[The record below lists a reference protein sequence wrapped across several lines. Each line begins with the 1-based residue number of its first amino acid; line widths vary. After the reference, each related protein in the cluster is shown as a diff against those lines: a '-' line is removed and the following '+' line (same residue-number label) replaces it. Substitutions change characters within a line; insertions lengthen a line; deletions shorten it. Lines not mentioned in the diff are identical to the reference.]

1 MTPNKSAAAN
11 IPSYESPR
19 ESDDPK
25 LMSDIINW
33 KNRHEEIFQSSGA
46 HGTDLPNEC
55 RRRLEVAVKNIADV
69 TEPETRGLLL
79 SGGLDSSAI
88 LQAASS
94 QGITFAVA
102 ITVLIVREDANKQDN
117 DNENDKR
124 NRRLP
129 PDALYAKFAAEQHV
143 VKHLVIELTPKELL
157 DQQLAKTIRTLAVW
171 GTMDTR
177 NSLVIG
183 AALEKAKEL
192 GMTDV
197 IVGDGSDE
205 LFGGYQFTLGS
216 PNGDGPDRWKERRDA
231 MVNQWTF
238 VTKKLGNSHGITVH
252 QPFTDREVLV
262 DWALEKTLR
271 SDCVAD
277 DLLTGTAAFGK
288 EAEPMTL
295 VQGLGKLVLR
305 QAYSGLCR
313 SAWRPWNP
321 IDVGSGAAVV
331 GIKNF
336 WKSHPTT
343 NDSGGGERYTVSDK
357 EFAEAETLLFREH
370 GIIITSKEHLVNIRV
385 YQKLFGGGNNIG
397 ANTPDAVLFAYE
409 SPFLHPTK
417 KKYPIGDPR
426 GCAGCC
432 FDILDATFCHV
443 CDRYPAQRT

>member
-1 MTPNKSAAAN
+1 
-11 IPSYESPR
+11 
-19 ESDDPK
+19 
-25 LMSDIINW
+25 MSEIIDW
-33 KNRHEEIFQSSGA
+33 KGRHDEIFQSSGG
-46 HGTDLPNEC
+46 HGTDLPDEC
-55 RRRLEVAVKNIADV
+55 RRRLEVAVQKIADV
-69 TEPETRGLLL
+69 TRPETRGLLL

-94 QGITFAVA
+94 QGITFSVA
-102 ITVLIVREDANKQDN
+102 ITVLIVREAANNQ
-117 DNENDKR
+117 ESDKR

-129 PDALYAKFAAEQHV
+129 PDALYAKFAAEQHGV
-143 VKHLVIELTPKELL
+143 NHLVIELTPKELL
-157 DQQLAKTIRTLAVW
+157 DQQLAKTIGTLAVW

-192 GMTDV
+192 GITDV
-197 IVGDGSDE
+197 IVGDGADE
-205 LFGGYQFTLGS
+205 IFGGYQFTLES
-216 PNGDGPDRWKERRDA
+216 PDGDGPAKWKNRRDA
-231 MVNQWTF
+231 MVKQWTF

-252 QPFTDREVLV
+252 QPFTDKEVLV
-262 DWALEKTLR
+262 DWALENALR

-321 IDVGSGAAVV
+321 IDVGSGFVVV
-331 GIKNF
+331 GIKSF
-336 WKSHPTT
+336 WMSHG
-343 NDSGGGERYTVSDK
+343 SGGERYNVSD
-357 EFAEAETLLFREH
+357 EGFSAAETLLFEEH

-385 YQKLFGGGNNIG
+385 YQELFGGNGTNSFGGN
-397 ANTPDAVLFAYE
+397 APDAVRFAYE
-409 SPFLHPTK
+409 NPFSHPTK

-432 FDILDATFCHV
+432 FEILDATFCHV